1 MHSNAK
7 KSDLS
12 DLVFPLKIL
21 VSRNP
26 SQKSKKKPHN
36 FTQKGQKKHWVAS
49 RHQKFKQ
56 IELVRFGTNKIMAN
70 RFFTNLA

>member
-12 DLVFPLKIL
+12 AFSHLKFW
-21 VSRNP
+21 
-26 SQKSKKKPHN
+26 SQEIQAKNQRKNPHN
-36 FTQKGQKKHWVAS
+36 FTQKGQKKHWMAS